1 MDPGYPGVKKKK
13 KKAFKKAIETSVYI
27 KNGKK
32 IKGIFF
38 FYNGSSEGKLEQQTL
53 KKKRARYLGILTL
66 FYLYMPTLYSWIY
79 IFKSKNKPKRKEK
92 FMEE

>member
-1 MDPGYPGVKKKK
+1 MGIGPSFSLGTGGSRIPWCKKK

-38 FYNGSSEGKLEQQTL
+38 FIMAVARGNWSSKL
-53 KKKRARYLGILTL
+53 
-66 FYLYMPTLYSWIY
+66 
-79 IFKSKNKPKRKEK
+79 
-92 FMEE
+92 